1 MVAQGFPATI
11 ALDLGSDALSMK
23 ATGNACPVPLVL
35 AALHPVLKCIGES
48 GVPLVPRNFKVHGP
62 ASGVVKRVVR
72 RLKRKGRASAKA
84 KTLRKKPRKKPR
96 FSTDSDAD

>member
-11 ALDLGSDALSMK
+11 ALDLGYDALSMK
-23 ATGNACPVPLVL
+23 AAGNAYPVPLVL
-35 AALHPVLKCIGES
+35 AVLRPVLACVGES
-48 GVPLVPRNFKVHGP
+48 GVPLVQRNFKVHGP